1 MKWNEHYVPLNPEKS
16 ADHEDNLHVYVG
28 YDLGGPNVWCGG
40 MNQRGYYLF
49 CTPIKLERCMTAW
62 IMGKGLKI
70 LLKSVNR
77 ASQSALDEALAI
89 AKEKEQ
95 ELIENVLAKY
105 DLELAEGGES

>member
-16 ADHEDNLHVYVG
+16 ADHEDCLRVYVS
-28 YDLGGPNVWCGG
+28 YDLGGPNIWCGG
-40 MNQRGYYLF
+40 MDSRGYYLF
-49 CTPIKLERCMTAW
+49 CAPIKRENGMTAW

-70 LLKSVNR
+70 LLKTVSR
-77 ASQSALDEALAI
+77 ASQSALNEALAI